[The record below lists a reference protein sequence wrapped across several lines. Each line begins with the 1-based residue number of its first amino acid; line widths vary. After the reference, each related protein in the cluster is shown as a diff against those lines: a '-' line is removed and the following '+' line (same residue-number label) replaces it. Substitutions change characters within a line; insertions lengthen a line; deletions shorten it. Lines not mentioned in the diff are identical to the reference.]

1 MGLLS
6 LICPRRICVRLE
18 GGWTGKVRVRT
29 KWILSSGM
37 DPSVSTYIYI
47 FIAKFAK
54 MALKMNLAATAT
66 RNVAA
71 RAENRPTW

>member
-1 MGLLS
+1 MDGEGPCTDEMDLVFRYG
-6 LICPRRICVRLE
+6 PICVN
-18 GGWTGKVRVRT
+18 
-29 KWILSSGM
+29 I
-37 DPSVSTYIYI
+37 YIYI